1 MIVSKAL
8 LLMTNQTMR
17 SPFILLI
24 YLSSLFLGG
33 SYEWHT
39 SGGRPPLDR
48 RAIAGLWKLTT
59 CPTFP
64 LKEFT
69 VHPPSQKEKENEEL
83 LLMLKEDG
91 SFQQF
96 QKNEED
102 IDQAWTRWQKS
113 RQEKQEALDQLQYQ
127 FLHGTWDYRD
137 GKLILAA
144 DRAEPPKSD
153 NLCQFSKDSA
163 LPTSQSSEKKK
174 KPSDTLLTG
183 RVVAKYSNKGTDR
196 PLWREEEN
204 TNSGNQVAE
213 DSSSNSNVDA
223 YLSVPKGSVKVGRFF
238 YPRNHPSFFDQP
250 MYEPKKRGT
259 VMLRQVLGALNTVSD
274 DEEEE
279 TMIEKFRNTDFH
291 NKTFMLT
298 SHPIGFRAAKDK
310 RTEEKDQRPDN
321 VRVMQIQFHA
331 NNTFSTVAG
340 IGENILRGKFS
351 IMGKLRDQFWMQVS
365 RFGFG
370 RSVSGSVYSE
380 GNSISHEDAK
390 SYWGT
395 IGFQERMSDS
405 LNATSNV
412 TTTEAKQLIEVKGSV
427 LFGWGIE
434 PIPEA
439 RFIMRELA
447 SDESEEEEDED
458 DDDDE
463 DMNVLRFNP
472 GKDLPTLGDE
482 DGINLSNSDSF
493 Q

>member
-1 MIVSKAL
+1 MP
-8 LLMTNQTMR
+8 
-17 SPFILLI
+17 SPPMLFLIL
-24 YLSSLFLGG
+24 LSSLSLGW
-33 SYEWHT
+33 SFEWHT
-39 SGGRPPLDR
+39 NGGRPPLDR

-69 VHPPSQKEKENEEL
+69 VHPPSQKDKQEEEEEL

-91 SFQQF
+91 SFQQC
-96 QKNEED
+96 QKNDEED

-113 RQEKQEALDQLQYQ
+113 RQEKQQALDQLQYH
-127 FLHGTWDYRD
+127 FLHGTWDFRD

-144 DRAEPPKSD
+144 DRAEPSKSD
-153 NLCQFSKDSA
+153 DMRRFSKDPA
-163 LPTSQSSEKKK
+163 QSITNSNENKK

-183 RVVAKYSNKGTDR
+183 RVVAKYSNKVKGR
-196 PLWREEEN
+196 PLWSEEEN
-204 TNSGNQVAE
+204 TNSDNKVTERA
-213 DSSSNSNVDA
+213 SSNSNVDA

-250 MYEPKKRGT
+250 MYDPKKRGT
-259 VMLRQVLGALNTVSD
+259 VSLRQVLGALNTAS

-291 NKTFMLT
+291 NKTFLLT

-310 RTEEKDQRPDN
+310 RTDETEQRPDN

-351 IMGKLRDQFWMQVS
+351 IMGNLRDQFWMQVS

-370 RSVSGSVYSE
+370 RSVSGSVFSE

-395 IGFQERMSDS
+395 IGFQETMSNP
-405 LNATSNV
+405 LNATRNV
-412 TTTEAKQLIEVKGSV
+412 TSTEAKQLIEVKGSV

-463 DMNVLRFNP
+463 DMNVLRFVSE
-472 GKDLPTLGDE
+472 KDLPTLGDE

>member
-1 MIVSKAL
+1 MRYPFTL
-8 LLMTNQTMR
+8 L
-17 SPFILLI
+17 ILL
-24 YLSSLFLGG
+24 SSFLLGG
-33 SYEWHT
+33 SFEWHT
-39 SGGRPPLDR
+39 SGGGRPPLDR

-69 VHPPSQKEKENEEL
+69 VHPPSQKEKDEEEL

-91 SFQQF
+91 SFQQC

-144 DRAEPPKSD
+144 DRAEPSKSD
-153 NLCQFSKDSA
+153 DIRQCSKDP
-163 LPTSQSSEKKK
+163 PTARSGENKK

-183 RVVAKYSNKGTDR
+183 RVVAKYSNKGKDR

-204 TNSGNQVAE
+204 TNKDKEVTK
-213 DSSSNSNVDA
+213 DTSSNSNVDA

-259 VMLRQVLGALNTVSD
+259 VTLRQVLGALNMASD
-274 DEEEE
+274 DEEEI
-279 TMIEKFRNTDFH
+279 MIEKFRNTDFH
-291 NKTFMLT
+291 NKTFLLT

-351 IMGKLRDQFWMQVS
+351 IMGNLRDQFWMQVS

-395 IGFQERMSDS
+395 IGFQERMSKP
-405 LNATSNV
+405 LNSTINV

-439 RFIMRELA
+439 RFIMRELT

-458 DDDDE
+458 DDDDD
-463 DMNVLRFNP
+463 DMNVLRFDS